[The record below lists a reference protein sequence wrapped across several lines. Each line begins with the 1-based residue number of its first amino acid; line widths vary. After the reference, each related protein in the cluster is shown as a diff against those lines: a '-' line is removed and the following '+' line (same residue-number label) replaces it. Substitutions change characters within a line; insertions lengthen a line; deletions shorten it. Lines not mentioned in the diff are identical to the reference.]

1 MSGAARYDVA
11 GTGSMVV
18 DLICST
24 PHFIGE
30 DQKVLLDAAD
40 GGAPLRRLVG
50 GVALNHLGW
59 ASLLGARC
67 AIFGKQGDD
76 AEGRFLRAGMA
87 RLGIAEHIDRSGSAS
102 SLAHVYVD
110 PRGGRAIYMAR
121 GATGELTPEEIDE
134 RHGAVIDAAAWV
146 TSEVSQVPLAVVL
159 RVLER
164 ARKAGAHT
172 VLDMDVPLANAVPVL
187 GSEAELHAVLGATE
201 LLKASS
207 GALEGLV
214 RSREPA
220 EIAGELGE
228 RYGIES
234 LALTRGAEGALLFR
248 AGKDWSEPA
257 PAVTVRDTTG
267 AGDAFLGGLLAG
279 LRHGLAPGDALKLAT
294 SAGACCCERA
304 GGFPDEPDA
313 CRTRTLAL
321 YAQAG
326 GAALP
331 QAARDPAGSS
341 GESAS
346 ARFARVAGE
355 QLARATR
362 GLDPRALRRAAELI
376 LAAEQAGGRVHV
388 TGIGKPEHVA
398 RYSAALLSS
407 TGTPASF
414 LHGTEA
420 THGSVGQL
428 REQDV
433 LIAISNSGETRE
445 LLECVA
451 AVRALGARVIAVTG
465 GRDSALAHAADLLL
479 EASIDDEGGPLGL
492 APRASILVE
501 VLVLQGLS
509 VELQEAR
516 GFTRADY
523 HARHPQG
530 TLGKR
535 SSSS

>member
-1 MSGAARYDVA
+1 MSETARYDVA

-18 DLICST
+18 DLVCFT

-30 DQKVLLDAAD
+30 DQKVLLGAAD
-40 GGAPLRRLVG
+40 GGAALRQLVG

-67 AIFGKQGDD
+67 AIFGKQADD
-76 AEGRFLRAGMA
+76 AQGRFLRQGMA

-110 PRGGRAIYMAR
+110 PRGGRAIYMMR
-121 GATGELTPEEIDE
+121 GATGELTPQEIDE

-146 TSEVSQVPLAVVL
+146 TSEVSQVPLAAVL
-159 RVLER
+159 RVFER
-164 ARKAGAHT
+164 ARKAGART
-172 VLDMDVPLANAVPVL
+172 VLDLDVPLADAIPGL
-187 GSEAELHAVLGATE
+187 GSEAELHAVFGATD

-207 GALEGLV
+207 AALAGLV
-214 RSREPA
+214 RSSEPMA
-220 EIAGELGE
+220 IAGELAD
-228 RYGIES
+228 RYGIEH
-234 LALTRGAEGALLFR
+234 LALTRGAAGAVLIR
-248 AGKDWSEPA
+248 SGKDWSEPA

-279 LRHGLAPGDALKLAT
+279 LCRGLAPGDALKLAT
-294 SAGACCCERA
+294 SAAACCCERA

-313 CRTRTLAL
+313 CRDRTLAL
-321 YAQAG
+321 YAEAS

-331 QAARDPAGSS
+331 KAESSSAAS
-341 GESAS
+341 GGELPS
-346 ARFARVAGE
+346 ARFARVASE
-355 QLARATR
+355 QLAHAAR
-362 GLDPRALRRAAELI
+362 GLDAQALRRAAELI
-376 LAAEQAGGRVHV
+376 LTAEQAGGRVHV

-420 THGSVGQL
+420 THGSLGQL

-433 LIAISNSGETRE
+433 LIAISNSGETAE
-445 LLECVA
+445 LLECVL
-451 AVRALGARVIAVTG
+451 AVRTLGARVIAVTG
-465 GRDSALAHAADLLL
+465 GGDSALARAADLLL
-479 EASIDDEGGPLGL
+479 EASVDDEGGPLGL

-501 VLVLQGLS
+501 VLVLQALS

-535 SSSS
+535 SKS